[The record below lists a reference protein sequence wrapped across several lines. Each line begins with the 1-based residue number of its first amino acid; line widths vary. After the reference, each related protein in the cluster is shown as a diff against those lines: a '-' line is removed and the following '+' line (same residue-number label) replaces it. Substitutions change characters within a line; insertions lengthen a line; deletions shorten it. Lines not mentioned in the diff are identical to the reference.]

1 MVMMHFP
8 WQAQTVIGGHAS
20 AEFAA
25 LKKEF
30 QRIQPS
36 PQNGGA
42 ALAVYFRGEPVVDL
56 WSGWRRMGEH
66 WMADSMALSYSTGK
80 GVLSTL
86 VHRLVDQGLLAYDRP
101 IADYWPAFAQNGKA
115 SMTLRHILSHESG
128 LYDIRHVIQ
137 SAVVMLNWDAMVAA
151 YEQASP
157 RFMPATDVA
166 YQALS
171 YGWLL
176 GGLIEKVMKESLAAT
191 LYRELVVP
199 LGMQNEAFFGVPPED
214 LERVARPFARA
225 EPPSVRPV
233 TDPKVA
239 PPSGLRPL
247 TMPERLLQVAGQ
259 NPYDADDALKPRGI
273 GRFNFHGD
281 RPLQACIPAANGV
294 FTARALAR
302 MYAMLA
308 GGGVLDGQV
317 YLSDK
322 TFRLLSQVQNRQR
335 DRVMPIPMHWR
346 MGYHRVLTLGK
357 RASTGFGHIGYNG
370 SGAWCDPSR
379 ELSMAYIHS
388 FGGGSITGDYR
399 LWWLTQR
406 TLQLADQALTGR
418 AGWR

>member
-1 MVMMHFP
+1 MQFSWRPSAIV
-8 WQAQTVIGGHAS
+8 GGEVS
-20 AEFAA
+20 DEFAA
-25 LKKEF
+25 LKQAFE
-30 QRIQPS
+30 QMQPS
-36 PQNGGA
+36 PQRSGA

-56 WSGWRRMGEH
+56 WTGWRRQGEH
-66 WMADSMALSYSTGK
+66 WMDNTLALSYSTGK

-86 VHRLVDQGLLAYDRP
+86 VHRLVDLGLLSYDRP
-101 IADYWPAFAQNGKA
+101 IADYWPAFGQHGKA
-115 SMTLRHILSHESG
+115 QLTLRHVLAHESG
-128 LYDIRHVIQ
+128 LYDVRHVIQ
-137 SAVVMLNWDAMVAA
+137 SAAVMLDWDAMLAA

-157 RFMPATDVA
+157 RFAPGTDVA

-176 GGLIEKVMKESLAAT
+176 GGLIEKVMKESFSTT
-191 LYRELVVP
+191 LHRELILP
-199 LGMQNEAFFGVPPED
+199 LGLEGEAYFGVPAEQ
-214 LERVARPFARA
+214 LNRVARPFARA
-225 EPPSVRPV
+225 TPPTVRPV
-233 TDPKVA
+233 TDPTVA
-239 PPSGLRPL
+239 PPSGIRPL
-247 TMPERLLQVAGQ
+247 TLPERVLQLTGQ

-281 RPLQACIPAANGV
+281 KVLQACIPAANGV

-322 TFRLLSQVQNRQR
+322 TFRLLSQVQNQQR

-346 MGYHRVLTLGK
+346 MGYHRVLTMGK
-357 RASTGFGHIGYNG
+357 RASKGFGHIGYNG

-379 ELSMAYIHS
+379 ELSMAYVHS

-399 LWWLTQR
+399 LWWLSQR
-406 TLQLADQALTGR
+406 TLQLADQVLVGR
-418 AGWR
+418 KGWW